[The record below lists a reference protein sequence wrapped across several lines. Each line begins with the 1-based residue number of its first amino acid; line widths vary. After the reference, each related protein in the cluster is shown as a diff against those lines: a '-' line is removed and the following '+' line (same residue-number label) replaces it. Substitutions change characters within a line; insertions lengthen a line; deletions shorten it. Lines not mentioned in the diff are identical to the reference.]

1 MLDANK
7 ALVRR
12 YFDAIRAAD
21 RAELEAVLDPEVRV
35 WLPGVGELPGL
46 LLEGRKPVLDDVGET
61 LRQLYDQMQPEIL
74 SLTAEEDRV
83 AAEMRMLGRVV
94 RTGGRYENHYFFL
107 FWIRDGRI
115 TRIHEHLDTQR
126 AARTLI
132 GPSGFEKLPWLEG
145 DG

>member
-21 RAELEAVLDPEVRV
+21 FSELEAVLDPDVRV

-46 LLEGRKPVLDDVGET
+46 LLEGRKPVLDDVAET

-83 AAEMRMLGRVV
+83 AAELRMRGRVV
-94 RTGGRYENHYFFL
+94 RTGGLYENHYFFL
-107 FWIRDGRI
+107 FWIRDGRV

-126 AARTLI
+126 AAHTLI
-132 GPSGFEKLPWLEG
+132 EPAGFEKLPWLE
-145 DG
+145 DGG

>member
-12 YFDAIRAAD
+12 YFDAVRAAD
-21 RAELEAVLDPEVRV
+21 LAELEAVLDPEVRV

-46 LLEGRKPVLDDVGET
+46 VLEGRRPVLDDVEAT
-61 LRQLYDQMQPEIL
+61 LRELYDRMEPEIL

-83 AAEMRMLGRVV
+83 AAEMRMRGRVV

-115 TRIHEHLDTQR
+115 VRIHEHLDTQR

-132 GPSGFEKLPWLEG
+132 EPSGFEKLPWLEG
-145 DG
+145 GE

>member
-1 MLDANK
+1 MLEANK

-21 RAELEAVLDPEVRV
+21 LAELEAVLDPAVRV
-35 WLPGVGELPGL
+35 WLPGIGELPGL
-46 LLEGRKPVLDDVGET
+46 VLEGRKPVLDDIDAT
-61 LRQLYDQMQPEIL
+61 LRELYDQMQPEIL
-74 SLTAEEDRV
+74 SVTAEEDRV
-83 AAEMRMLGRVV
+83 AVEMRMQGRLV

-115 TRIHEHLDTQR
+115 ARIHEHLDTQR

-132 GPSGFEKLPWLEG
+132 EPSGFETLPWLEG
-145 DG
+145 GG

>member
-7 ALVRR
+7 SIVRR
-12 YFDAIRAAD
+12 YFDAIRSAD
-21 RAELEAVLDPEVRV
+21 LPALESLLDPEVRV
-35 WLPGVGELPGL
+35 WLPGVGEVGGL
-46 LLEGRKPVLDDVGET
+46 VLEGRGPVIADFEQT
-61 LRQLYDQMQPEIL
+61 HRQLYDRMEPEIT

-83 AAEMRMLGRVV
+83 AAELRMRGRVI

-126 AARTLI
+126 AATTLI
-132 GPSGFEKLPWLEG
+132 APSGFERLPWLEG
-145 DG
+145 EG